1 MSQLNLQYDA
11 ARPSIHP
18 FLEQVPMINT
28 KLHTNPDTAS
38 SPTEQTAQV
47 LVVEDDEALR
57 RLLIMTLKRD
67 GFQVIAAENGKQA
80 LEMFASHSIDLV
92 LLDVNM
98 PVMNGYAVCMELRK
112 QTHVPIIFITAKSR
126 TDDLVTGIELG
137 ADNYVTKPFTIQE
150 LRARI
155 KAMLQRIKPAN
166 KSKPEHIVTIGDISL
181 DEKTLQV
188 TLRGQPINLT
198 PNEFRLLNHL
208 MRNPD
213 KLITKDEFL
222 ANVWDYEPC
231 DDVNFMRVTVRR
243 LRSKIE
249 EAPSKP
255 RYLKTVHGL
264 GYQFCSTPASTAAAL

>member
-1 MSQLNLQYDA
+1 MMNTK
-11 ARPSIHP
+11 PSINGD
-18 FLEQVPMINT
+18 I
-28 KLHTNPDTAS
+28 AGS
-38 SPTEQTAQV
+38 STEQPAQV

-80 LEMFASHSIDLV
+80 LDMFACHPVDLV

-155 KAMLQRIKPAN
+155 RAMLQRVKAVS
-166 KSKPEHIVTIGDISL
+166 KSSPEHVVTIGDISL
-181 DEKTLQV
+181 NEKTLQV
-188 TLRGQPINLT
+188 TVRGTAISLT

-249 EAPSKP
+249 ETPSKP
-255 RYLKTVHGL
+255 RYLKTVHGM
-264 GYQFCSTPASTAAAL
+264 GYQFCSTQTSTSMAL

>member
-1 MSQLNLQYDA
+1 M
-11 ARPSIHP
+11 
-18 FLEQVPMINT
+18 NT
-28 KLHTNPDTAS
+28 KHSTNGESAGS
-38 SPTEQTAQV
+38 STEQPAQV

-57 RLLIMTLKRD
+57 RLLMMTLKRD
-67 GFQVIAAENGKQA
+67 GFHVLAAENGKQA
-80 LEMFASHSIDLV
+80 LDTFACHPIDLV

-126 TDDLVTGIELG
+126 TDDLVAGIELG

-155 KAMLQRIKPAN
+155 RAMLQRVQSA
-166 KSKPEHIVTIGDISL
+166 SKNTPEHIVTIGDISL
-181 DEKTLQV
+181 NEKTLQV
-188 TLRGQPINLT
+188 TVRGALINLT

-222 ANVWDYEPC
+222 ADVWDYEPC

-249 EAPSKP
+249 ETPSKP
-255 RYLKTVHGL
+255 RYLKTVHGM
-264 GYQFCSTPASTAAAL
+264 GYQFCSTQTSTSLPL

>member
-1 MSQLNLQYDA
+1 MYS
-11 ARPSIHP
+11 PV
-18 FLEQVPMINT
+18 EQTTMINAKPT
-28 KLHTNPDTAS
+28 TNSLLANG
-38 SPTEQTAQV
+38 SPENSAQV

-57 RLLIMTLKRD
+57 RLLQMTLKRD
-67 GFQVIAAENGKQA
+67 GYQVITAENGKEA
-80 LEMFASHSIDLV
+80 LELFATHPVDIV

-112 QTHVPIIFITAKSR
+112 QTHVPIMFITAKSR
-126 TDDLVTGIELG
+126 MDDLVTGIELG

-155 KAMLQRIKPAN
+155 RAMLQRVKQN
-166 KSKPEHIVTIGDISL
+166 SKNTPDYIITVGDICL
-181 DEKTLQV
+181 NEKTLQV
-188 TLRGQPINLT
+188 TARGESISLT

-249 EAPSKP
+249 EDPSKP
-255 RYLKTVHGL
+255 RYLKTVHGM
-264 GYQFCSTPASTAAAL
+264 GYQFCSSETASMSKPN